1 MDRNR
6 VTVRYAK
13 AFAQLA
19 EEKGVLDQIEKD
31 TLILL
36 SALNEYP
43 GFMGYILK
51 KGISENEKFETLRK
65 ILSSEVNQL
74 TLDFLKLIIDKNRE
88 SFLKYIL
95 INVLDIIR
103 AKNKIIQARLVV
115 AREINESLSER
126 IKGAFE
132 KKLDST
138 IEMESEIN
146 SDIIGGFIFTIDGMQ
161 YDASVASELNIL
173 AKQLESK

>member
-19 EEKGVLDQIEKD
+19 EEKGILDEIERD

-36 SALNEYP
+36 SALNKYP

-51 KGISENEKFETLRK
+51 NGISETEKFETLKK
-65 ILSSEVNQL
+65 ILYSEVNQL
-74 TLDFLKLIIDKNRE
+74 TIDFLKLIIDKNRE
-88 SFLKYIL
+88 SYLKYIL
-95 INVLDIIR
+95 INVIDIVR
-103 AKNKIIQARLVV
+103 AKNKVIQARLVV
-115 AREINESLSER
+115 ANEINESLSER
-126 IKGAFE
+126 IKSAFE

-146 SDIIGGFIFTIDGMQ
+146 SDLIGGFIFTIDGMQ
-161 YDASVASELNIL
+161 YDASVASGLNLI